1 MIVPCLL
8 HAKDGVYPMLRVS
21 QWAGLS
27 LVPRTVAYSVAG
39 IAVLTLLSTDR
50 PAHWLWPLAL
60 YFLSFPWLL
69 HAWLRRGG
77 EDTRDG
83 TDRRRGDEQ
92 RWLRAQLLENSLTGF
107 AAGAAAA
114 PWILCVG
121 VSACLMMA
129 NAALGGSALFWRA
142 LTVLLVALGSGFYL
156 SGGGGFQSS
165 NWLCDALSG
174 GLIMWFG
181 AVVGFRGFEQAQRI
195 HEGKTVLAQKSH
207 ELELLTARLAT
218 YLPQQL
224 CSSSIDRPH
233 GRTERK
239 WLTVLFVDI
248 AGFTRLTELLD
259 PEHLR
264 DLLNE
269 YLQAMTAVV
278 RGHGGT
284 VDKFIGDA
292 VMVFF
297 GDPESLGPREDALCC
312 ARMALQMRERFAS
325 LRERWQARCPEAV
338 FDVRIGMDS
347 GLCHVGDFGSGER
360 FDYTAVGR
368 PVNLASRL
376 ERAARPQQILMSR
389 SAWEL
394 VKDEITCEF
403 VRWLR
408 VKGMAQSVEAFA
420 CNAVRVPVKSFAN
433 ARG

>member
-1 MIVPCLL
+1 
-8 HAKDGVYPMLRVS
+8 MLRVS

-224 CSSSIDRPH
+224 CSPSIDRPH
-233 GRTERK
+233 GRTER
-239 WLTVLFVDI
+239 
-248 AGFTRLTELLD
+248 
-259 PEHLR
+259 
-264 DLLNE
+264 
-269 YLQAMTAVV
+269 
-278 RGHGGT
+278 
-284 VDKFIGDA
+284 
-292 VMVFF
+292 
-297 GDPESLGPREDALCC
+297 
-312 ARMALQMRERFAS
+312 
-325 LRERWQARCPEAV
+325 
-338 FDVRIGMDS
+338 
-347 GLCHVGDFGSGER
+347 
-360 FDYTAVGR
+360 
-368 PVNLASRL
+368 
-376 ERAARPQQILMSR
+376 
-389 SAWEL
+389 
-394 VKDEITCEF
+394 
-403 VRWLR
+403 
-408 VKGMAQSVEAFA
+408 
-420 CNAVRVPVKSFAN
+420 
-433 ARG
+433 